1 MPRVS
6 APRQNIVLIGFIGS
20 GKSSIG
26 RLIAGRLGFIFVDTD
41 ALVTQ
46 RAGLEIAT
54 GGGIVLRER
63 NHELLRE
70 LDLVVLLTAN
80 EEVIYERVSRNTMRP
95 LLQTENPRE
104 TLSRL
109 LAARDP
115 LYAAAA
121 QWTLGC

>member
-6 APRQNIVLIGFIGS
+6 APRQNIALIGFIGS

>member
-1 MPRVS
+1 
-6 APRQNIVLIGFIGS
+6 
-20 GKSSIG
+20 
-26 RLIAGRLGFIFVDTD
+26 
-41 ALVTQ
+41 
-46 RAGLEIAT
+46 
-54 GGGIVLRER
+54 LRER

>member
-1 MPRVS
+1 MPLVS
-6 APRQNIVLIGFIGS
+6 APRQNIALIGFIGS

-109 LAARDP
+109 LTARDP

>member
-1 MPRVS
+1 MPLVS
-6 APRQNIVLIGFIGS
+6 APRQNIALIGFIGS

>member
-6 APRQNIVLIGFIGS
+6 APRQNIVLIGFMGS